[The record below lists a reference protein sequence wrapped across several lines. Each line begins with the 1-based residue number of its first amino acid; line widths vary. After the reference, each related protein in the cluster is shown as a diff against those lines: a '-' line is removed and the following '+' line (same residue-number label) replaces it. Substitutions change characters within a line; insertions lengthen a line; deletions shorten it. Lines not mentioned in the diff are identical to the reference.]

1 MLLSKTK
8 FQTNNSFDCEKS
20 VHFKTVGET
29 EKYILMTEKTESLGK
44 LISVYGIAPAFLQ
57 RAVIVAVLSFFFFL
71 AMLVVFSIRQNIGY
85 FFLSTAFLAVYLL
98 TMFGWLM
105 MRKNI
110 LKIYENGLTYRK
122 FTARWNEIEAV
133 ESSRK
138 GAKLNFEIRKVKGG
152 KITITE
158 SIHQVEQ
165 AVALIESKIKS

>member
-1 MLLSKTK
+1 MEKP
-8 FQTNNSFDCEKS
+8 NN
-20 VHFKTVGET
+20 
-29 EKYILMTEKTESLGK
+29 LGK
-44 LISVYGIAPAFLQ
+44 LITVYGIAPAYLQ

-71 AMLVVFSIRQNIGY
+71 GMLVVFSIRQNIGY

-122 FTARWNEIEAV
+122 FTARWDEIETV
-133 ESSRK
+133 ETNKK
-138 GAKLNFEIRKVKGG
+138 GTKINCEIRKVKGE
-152 KITITE
+152 KITVTE

-165 AVALIESKIKS
+165 AVALIESKIKN